1 MKKLFDLM
9 KVDFITMNGGKN
21 NMRTIFIFLFIFCGV
36 FGFLISPIF
45 GIYCPML
52 MGGLFV
58 PTVFKNERKYHSEK
72 LHCLLP
78 IKRQDVVKA
87 RFLMIIGL
95 YTILSVL
102 FYILMLIAII
112 FKPYYL
118 FWGGMMEAENFEI
131 LTLLVE
137 SSGGSFTEFSLF
149 NLIYLVA
156 FVFGIMMAAGTLRKH
171 FKDNKTMELSFKKI
185 TIKEYIIFLSV
196 FVLLIIW
203 VMIVSG
209 ILPVGTAMLVIVQL
223 IIQIAKTADGFLLG
237 VVLLTMAVFSVSYKY
252 ICTVLEYEDKEF

>member
-21 NMRTIFIFLFIFCGV
+21 NMRTIFIFLFIFCGL
-36 FGFLISPIF
+36 FGFLITPIF

-78 IKRQDVVKA
+78 VKKQDVVKA
-87 RFLMIIGL
+87 RFMMILGL
-95 YTILSVL
+95 YTILSLL
-102 FYILMLIAII
+102 FYMLMLIAII
-112 FKPYYL
+112 FNTYYL
-118 FWGGMMEAENFEI
+118 FWGEEAMDLEF
-131 LTLLVE
+131 LTLLAE
-137 SSGGSFTEFSLF
+137 CSGGTFTKFSLF

-156 FVFGIMMAAGTLRKH
+156 FAFGMMMAAGTLRKH

-185 TIKEYIIFLSV
+185 TKKEYIIFLAV
-196 FVLLIIW
+196 VVMLIIW

-209 ILPVGTAMLVIVQL
+209 ILPVGTAVSVLMQLVIQL
-223 IIQIAKTADGFLLG
+223 AESGGGFLLG
-237 VVLLTMAVFSVSYKY
+237 AILLTMALFSVSYKY
-252 ICTVLEYEDKEF
+252 ICTVLEYDEKEL

>member
-36 FGFLISPIF
+36 FGFFLTPIF

-58 PTVFKNERKYHSEK
+58 PTIFKNERKYHSDK

-78 IKRQDVVKA
+78 IKKQDVVKA

-95 YTILSVL
+95 YTILSL
-102 FYILMLIAII
+102 IFYLLMLIAIT
-112 FKPYYL
+112 FKTYYL
-118 FWGGMMEAENFEI
+118 FWGDAGVDLEF
-131 LTLLVE
+131 LTLMTE
-137 SSGGSFTEFSLF
+137 RSDGAFTVFGLF
-149 NLIYLVA
+149 NLIYLIA
-156 FVFGIMMAAGTLRKH
+156 FVFGLTMAAGSLRKN
-171 FKDNKTMELSFKKI
+171 FKDNKTIELSLAKI
-185 TIKEYIIFLSV
+185 PKKEYIM
-196 FVLLIIW
+196 FVAAFAMLIIW

-209 ILPVGTAMLVIVQL
+209 IIPFGATILVLMQL
-223 IIQIAKTADGFLLG
+223 LIQIAEAADGFLLG
-237 VVLLTMAVFSVSYKY
+237 VVFLTIGVFSVIYKY
-252 ICTVLEYEDKEF
+252 ICTLLEYEDKEF

>member
-21 NMRTIFIFLFIFCGV
+21 NMRMIFIFLFIFCGV
-36 FGFLISPIF
+36 FGLFITPIF
-45 GIYCPML
+45 GVYCPML

-78 IKRQDVVKA
+78 IEKQDVVKA
-87 RFLMIIGL
+87 RFIMIIGL
-95 YTILSVL
+95 YTIMSFIFYLLMILSI
-102 FYILMLIAII
+102 ILKL
-112 FKPYYL
+112 YNL
-118 FWGGMMEAENFEI
+118 FWGEAGIDLEF
-131 LTLLVE
+131 LTLLAE
-137 SSGGSFTEFSLF
+137 SSNGTFTKFSLF

-156 FVFGIMMAAGTLRKH
+156 FAFGMMMASGTLRKH

-185 TIKEYIIFLSV
+185 TKKEYIIFLAV
-196 FVLLIIW
+196 IVMLIIW

-209 ILPVGTAMLVIVQL
+209 ILPVGTAVLVLMQL
-223 IIQIAKTADGFLLG
+223 VIQIAEAGGGFLLG
-237 VVLLTMAVFSVSYKY
+237 AILLTMAVFYVIYKY